1 MRLGYAVETKTHRIG
16 TDDYRIRALRDR
28 QQYWD
33 PDGAAE
39 RAGISSASWPLFGL
53 VWPAGLALADEMSR
67 FAVAGRSVLEIG
79 CGLGIASLV
88 LRRRGADVTAT
99 DRHPLTAEFLQRNAE
114 LNDLP
119 PVPFRRVS
127 WLDEHPDLGR
137 FDLIVGSDLLYERG
151 HPAELAA
158 FIARHAAPTAEV
170 MLADPGRSHC
180 GRFGAAMRDE
190 GYESSERRRAF
201 PGAGLPAK
209 AGRILGFIRRD
220 AASAT
225 SVFPTPPPPCDPAA
239 RDRSARG

>member
-1 MRLGYAVETKTHRIG
+1 LSGLGYAVETKTHRIG

-39 RAGISSASWPLFGL
+39 RLGISSASWPLFGL

-88 LRRRGADVTAT
+88 LQRRGADITAT
-99 DRHPLTAEFLQRNAE
+99 DHHPLTAEFLRRNAE

-119 PVPFRRVS
+119 PVAFRRVS
-127 WLDEHPDLGR
+127 WASPDRALGR

-158 FIARHAAPTAEV
+158 FVARHAAPTAEV
-170 MLADPGRSHC
+170 LLADPGRAHC
-180 GRFGAAMRDE
+180 ARFGAAMREE
-190 GYESSERRRAF
+190 GYERSERRREF
-201 PGAGLPAK
+201 PGAGSPSKPGRNMGFVRREAGPAE
-209 AGRILGFIRRD
+209 
-220 AASAT
+220 
-225 SVFPTPPPPCDPAA
+225 
-239 RDRSARG
+239 